1 MNFNIGISDN
11 DLFDIIC
18 PNYYLTMNEFIVS
31 LEHSKYVATKNIDLI
46 TRNDVD
52 NKNYVL
58 TTLDRCDIIFSITDN
73 LIVVGIALLQLGF
86 DHTIYIYG
94 MYTSETN
101 EKKYGTY
108 LMNMI
113 KYMCKNINI
122 KKIILS
128 PIDNV
133 VESFY
138 VKNNFN
144 KSQCDNFY
152 YFNL

>member
-1 MNFNIGISDN
+1 MNFNISISDD
-11 DLFDIIC
+11 DLFDIIY
-18 PNYYLTMNEFIVS
+18 PNYYLTMNKFIVS
-31 LEHSKYVATKNIDLI
+31 LEHTKYIVTKNIDLI
-46 TRNDVD
+46 TRNDAD

-58 TTLDRCDIIFSITDN
+58 TTLDRCDIILSITDN
-73 LIVVGIALLQLGF
+73 LIVVGIALLQLSF

-108 LMNMI
+108 LMDMI
-113 KYMCKNINI
+113 KYMCNNINA

-144 KSQCDNFY
+144 KNQYDNFY